1 MRVLV
6 PVDGSEHSLKALEI
20 AADFARIKQ
29 AEIYVISVAPSIG
42 CMEDHEISPHSL
54 EGYEE
59 IIQERADEAVNCA
72 CELLR
77 KEKVGV
83 KISQTL
89 SASVSVPDTII
100 DFAEAEQIDLI
111 VLGSLGLSAPS
122 GFKVGSIAK
131 QVLRYSPCSV
141 YLVKLAADAQA

>member
-1 MRVLV
+1 MRILV

-29 AEIYVISVAPSIG
+29 ADIYVISVASSAG
-42 CMEDHEISPHSL
+42 GMDDHEIPPHSR
-54 EGYEE
+54 ERREE
-59 IIQERADEAVNCA
+59 TIQERADKALNCA
-72 CELLR
+72 CEVLR
-77 KEKVGV
+77 KENVGV

-100 DFAEAEQIDLI
+100 DFAEAEHIDLI
-111 VLGSLGLSAPS
+111 VIGSLGLSAPS

-141 YLVKLAADAQA
+141 YLVRIAANDQV